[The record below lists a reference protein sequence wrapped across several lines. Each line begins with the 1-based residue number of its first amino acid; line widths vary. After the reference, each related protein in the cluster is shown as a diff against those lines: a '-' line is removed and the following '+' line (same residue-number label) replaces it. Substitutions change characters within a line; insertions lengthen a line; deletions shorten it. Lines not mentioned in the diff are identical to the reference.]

1 MQACQFPKQISWR
14 SATGATEVVRPNCQ
28 SQSIISRSPPAHIA
42 LRSWRVAVV
51 LLFALMFAT
60 FQSVQAKS
68 YGDIE
73 QQRIEKTFAA
83 VDSVSEPQGEFK
95 VRTLSSGDEVLGYV
109 FQSQDVV
116 DIPAYSG
123 KPINMQVI
131 LDTAGVIQDA
141 YVLEHH
147 EPILLVGIPE
157 AKLHAFNAKYKG
169 IKVNQRVVVGR
180 SSDPDAVTVDAVTGA
195 TVTVMV
201 VNEVV
206 MRSAHA
212 VAVSLGLVEDNAG
225 LAQKPATVRKDIY
238 QVADWAQLT
247 GNGAIRRLHL
257 THGQIDE
264 AFKGSE
270 AEGFDQ
276 AAADQVDDTFIDLYT
291 AHLNP
296 PTIGRN
302 LLGDN
307 QYRFLMKDLKPGEHA
322 IAVLGSGA
330 YSFKGSGYVRGGIFD
345 RVQLRQFGKTISFHD
360 RDFERLSDV
369 YAEGMPDFREM
380 AIFIVREPASFDPGS
395 PWALELLVKRQTGP
409 ISGIFSSFELP
420 YQMPEE
426 YLERPQPTAAELAA
440 IEEANRPLW
449 LNIWYQKSFQIGV
462 ISLALLLLTVILFL
476 QDTFTQRPHFL
487 HWLRRGYLIFT
498 VVFIG
503 WYALG
508 QLSVVN
514 VLTFVHAL
522 VQDFRWELFL
532 TDPII
537 FIIWTFTAASI
548 LLWGRGVFC
557 GWLCPFGALQ
567 ELINEAAR
575 KLKIPQYELPF
586 ALHERLWAIKYIILL
601 LLFGLSLESLAT
613 AERFAEVEPFKT
625 AITLKF
631 DRQWWFVLYA
641 VILLVINIFTRK
653 VYCRYVCPLGAALAI
668 PSKFRLFDWLKRR
681 KECGSP
687 CQLCAKECEI
697 QAIHPDGHINANE
710 CHYCLDCQMTYHND
724 DKCPPLILKQKKRSK
739 KAPVSA
745 ELIPV
750 VQVVVPERAL

>member
-1 MQACQFPKQISWR
+1 M
-14 SATGATEVVRPNCQ
+14 
-28 SQSIISRSPPAHIA
+28 
-42 LRSWRVAVV
+42 AVTV
-51 LLFALMFAT
+51 LFALMFAT

-68 YGDIE
+68 YGEIE
-73 QQRIEKTFAA
+73 QQRIDLVFPKA
-83 VDSVSEPQGEFK
+83 DSVSAPQGEFK
-95 VRTLSSGDEVLGYV
+95 VRTLSRGDEVLGYV
-109 FQSQDVV
+109 FQSLDVV

-147 EPILLVGIPE
+147 EPILLIGIPE

-206 MRSAHA
+206 MRAA
-212 VAVSLGLVEDNAG
+212 QNVAVSLGLVEDAASQ
-225 LAQKPATVRKDIY
+225 AQKPATVREDLY
-238 QVADWAQLT
+238 QPASWSQLT

-257 THGQIDE
+257 TRGQVDE

-270 AEGFDQ
+270 AEGIEEASPDQ
-276 AAADQVDDTFIDLYT
+276 IDETFIDLYT
-291 AHLNP
+291 THLNP

-302 LLGDN
+302 LLGDS
-307 QYRFLMKDLKPGEHA
+307 QYRFLMDTLKPGEQA
-322 IAVLGSGA
+322 IAVLGSGE

-345 RVQLRQFGKTISFHD
+345 RVQLRQFGETISFHD

-369 YAEGMPDFREM
+369 YAEGMPDFKEM
-380 AIFIVREPASFDPGS
+380 AIFIVRQPSGFDPGS

-426 YLERPQPTAAELAA
+426 YLQRPLPTAAELAVL
-440 IEEANRPLW
+440 EEANRPLW

-462 ISLALLLLTVILFL
+462 ILVALLLLTVILFL
-476 QDTFTQRPHFL
+476 QDKFTQRPHFL

-532 TDPII
+532 TDPVI
-537 FIIWTFTAASI
+537 FILWTFTAASI

-575 KLKIPQYELPF
+575 KLKIRQFELPF

-641 VILLVINIFTRK
+641 VLLLVINIFTRK

-724 DKCPPLILKQKKRSK
+724 DKCPPLILKKKKRGKPS
-739 KAPVSA
+739 PLQPD
-745 ELIPV
+745 LIPV
-750 VQVVVPERAL
+750 VQVVVP

>member
-1 MQACQFPKQISWR
+1 MNSFPSPH
-14 SATGATEVVRPNCQ
+14 GAR
-28 SQSIISRSPPAHIA
+28 R
-42 LRSWRVAVV
+42 LWGVAVV
-51 LLFALMFAT
+51 VLFACMLAT
-60 FQSVQAKS
+60 VQGVQAKS
-68 YGDIE
+68 YGEIE
-73 QQRIEKTFAA
+73 QQRI
-83 VDSVSEPQGEFK
+83 DSIFPDADSPSEPQGEFK

-109 FQSQDVV
+109 FQSLDVI

-147 EPILLVGIPE
+147 EPILLIGIPE
-157 AKLHAFNAKYKG
+157 AKLHAFNAKYQG

-180 SSDPDAVTVDAVTGA
+180 SSDPNAVTVDAVTGA

-206 MRSAHA
+206 MRAAHR

-225 LAQKPATVRKDIY
+225 LTQKPATLREDIY
-238 QVADWAQLT
+238 QPASWTQLT

-257 THGQIDE
+257 TRGQVDE

-270 AEGFDQ
+270 AEGVEV
-276 AAADQVDDTFIDLYT
+276 AAPEQVDDTFIDLYT
-291 AHLNP
+291 AHLNA

-307 QYRFLMKDLKPGEHA
+307 QYRFLMESLKPGEQA
-322 IAVLGSGA
+322 IAVLGSGG

-345 RVQLRQFGKTISFHD
+345 RVQLRQFGTTISFHD

-369 YAEGMPDFREM
+369 YAEGMPDFSEM
-380 AIFIVREPASFDPGS
+380 AIFVVRNSYGFDPGS
-395 PWALELLVKRQTGP
+395 PWTLELLVKRQTGP
-409 ISGIFSSFELP
+409 ISGIFSSFELA

-426 YLERPQPTAAELAA
+426 YLERPLPSAAELAA

-462 ISLALLLLTVILFL
+462 ILIALLLLTVILFL
-476 QDTFTQRPHFL
+476 QDKFTQRPHFL

-601 LLFGLSLESLAT
+601 LLFGISLESLAT

-681 KECGSP
+681 KECGNP

-697 QAIHPDGHINANE
+697 QAIHPDGHINHNE

-724 DKCPPLILKQKKRSK
+724 DKCPPLILKKKKRGKS
-739 KAPVSA
+739 APVPTDMTPPT
-745 ELIPV
+745 LIPV
-750 VQVVVPERAL
+750 VHVVEP